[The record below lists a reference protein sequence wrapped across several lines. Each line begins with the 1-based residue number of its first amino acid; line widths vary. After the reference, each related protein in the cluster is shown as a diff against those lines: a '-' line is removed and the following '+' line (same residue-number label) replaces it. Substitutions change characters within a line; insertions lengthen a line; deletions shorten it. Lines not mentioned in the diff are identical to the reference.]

1 MAFKIK
7 KMKKIILIGSE
18 GILGKYY
25 SKNLSNKDNLLILAD
40 ANIKPKKIKKNTIK
54 IKLDI
59 ENESSIK
66 NFFLDLKKKYGN
78 FDVLINNAALTTEG
92 IIKLKNNEIKKEK
105 FDTFIWDKTL
115 NTNLRGNF
123 LCCKYFLKY
132 HHVKKINQKIINIGS
147 IYGSRSPHHAI
158 YKGENFFSSL
168 AYTTSK
174 SGLIGLTKWLAT
186 KYAKENTSFNMISPA
201 GVYNKQTPSF
211 IKKYLELIPK
221 GRMANPKD
229 IFGVL
234 KLLISEDSNYITGQN
249 IHVDG
254 GFTSW

>member
-1 MAFKIK
+1 MANTTDKFQIDISNALPTSYLKVTEQF
-7 KMKKIILIGSE
+7 GS
-18 GILGKYY
+18 
-25 SKNLSNKDNLLILAD
+25 N
-40 ANIKPKKIKKNTIK
+40 
-54 IKLDI
+54 
-59 ENESSIK
+59 
-66 NFFLDLKKKYGN
+66 
-78 FDVLINNAALTTEG
+78 
-92 IIKLKNNEIKKEK
+92 
-105 FDTFIWDKTL
+105 
-115 NTNLRGNF
+115 
-123 LCCKYFLKY
+123 
-132 HHVKKINQKIINIGS
+132 INIGS